1 MSNSMGSRIHD
12 KRISM
17 NLTMKELGDK
27 VGVQASAVNKW
38 EKGLVENI
46 KQSTI
51 KKIADV
57 LEVSPAWLLMGDEPE
72 GRYSYV
78 DTDAAVELMMDPANQ
93 EIIRSINLLTEDEK
107 KDVLSYIEFL
117 INKRE
122 RTKRPH

>member
-1 MSNSMGSRIHD
+1 MTNSMGSRIHD
-12 KRISM
+12 KRIAL

-57 LEVSPAWLLMGDEPE
+57 LDVSPAWLLMGDEPK
-72 GRYSYV
+72 GKYSYV
-78 DTDAAVELMMDPANQ
+78 DTDAAVKLMMNPDNQ
-93 EIIRSINLLTEDEK
+93 EIIRNLNLLNDEEK
-107 KDVLSYIEFL
+107 KEVSNYIEFL
-117 INKRE
+117 IKKRV
-122 RTKRPH
+122 H